1 MKNVYIVRHCEP
13 EWQSSDARL
22 TEQGLKQALDL
33 SGFFSKIKV
42 DRIISSTYE
51 RAIQSIQPLAKQR
64 NSAIEIDE
72 KLTERVLSTK
82 DISNWKDKLR
92 STFEN
97 GGLKFEGGE
106 SSQEAKGRIVDVVE
120 NVFND
125 ISEDTI
131 IDSHGNLISILLN
144 NFNKSFGFDD
154 WQDLTNPDIY
164 VLRKRGIKVTYERL
178 WNWG

>member
-1 MKNVYIVRHCEP
+1 M
-13 EWQSSDARL
+13 
-22 TEQGLKQALDL
+22 
-33 SGFFSKIKV
+33 
-42 DRIISSTYE
+42 
-51 RAIQSIQPLAKQR
+51 
-64 NSAIEIDE
+64 
-72 KLTERVLSTK
+72 
-82 DISNWKDKLR
+82 
-92 STFEN
+92 
-97 GGLKFEGGE
+97 
-106 SSQEAKGRIVDVVE
+106 DVVE

-178 WNWG
+178 WN